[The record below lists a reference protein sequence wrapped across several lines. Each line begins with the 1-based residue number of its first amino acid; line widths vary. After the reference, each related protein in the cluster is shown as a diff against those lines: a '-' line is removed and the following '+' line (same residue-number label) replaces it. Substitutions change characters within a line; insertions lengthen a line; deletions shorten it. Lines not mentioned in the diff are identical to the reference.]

1 MSKALEN
8 MSHGELILTVK
19 QLKEDNQQF
28 EVETKHLKFEKRH
41 LELENQHLESEKQSL
56 ESVTQSLESEK
67 QHLESEKQHLV
78 SVTQSLKSEKQY
90 LQFRIDQ
97 LNRLLFG
104 AKRERFISNQQL
116 EGQLELPFEVEEKP
130 VKQEEVEKIT
140 YTRKKKQRQNH
151 PGRIPLPDHLPVKE
165 IILEPAEDTSGLKYI
180 GKEVTDKLELV
191 PAKLFIL
198 RYIRH
203 KYIKPQ
209 DDRALD
215 CKGIIADLPVFP
227 IEKGIAGAGLL
238 AQIMIDKYVDH
249 LPIYRQVQRFA
260 RDKVSIPSNT
270 INGWQDAISR
280 LLFPLFEKHKQL
292 VLGQGYLQVD
302 ETPIRVLDKD
312 VKGKCHQGYY
322 WVYNSPLQNTVLYD
336 YRKGRGRDG
345 PREMLK
351 KFKGYIQSDGYN
363 VYEWFG
369 KKKNITLL
377 NCWAHARRYFE
388 KALEYDKKSAAH
400 VLKEIQKMYMIE
412 RFARNAKLSSAQ
424 RKDLRLEHALPI
436 LNELSKWMVE
446 QLKQTLPKSP
456 MGKALQ
462 YTIPR
467 WDHLLAYLYDG
478 SLEIDNNLVE
488 NAIRPNAL
496 GRKNYLFAGSHEAAQ
511 RAAMFYSFFGTC
523 RKNHI
528 NPFEWLKDVLERI
541 PTHKANML
549 FELLPQNW
557 QKRQENTLPY

>member
-1 MSKALEN
+1 MSEMLEN
-8 MSHGELILTVK
+8 MAQQELILIVK
-19 QLKEDNQQF
+19 QLEKKNQQ
-28 EVETKHLKFEKRH
+28 
-41 LELENQHLESEKQSL
+41 LEFDN
-56 ESVTQSLESEK
+56 
-67 QHLESEKQHLV
+67 QHLESEKQHL
-78 SVTQSLKSEKQY
+78 KSEKQH

-104 AKRERFISNQQL
+104 VKRERFISNQQI
-116 EGQLELPFEVEEKP
+116 EGQMELPFEVEEKP
-130 VKQEEVEKIT
+130 IEEEKVEQIT
-140 YTRKKKQRQNH
+140 YTRKKQPRQNH
-151 PGRIPLPDHLPVKE
+151 PGRMALPDHLPVEE
-165 IILEPAEDTSGLKYI
+165 IILEPKEDTAGLKCI
-180 GKEVTDKLELV
+180 GKEVTDKLELI
-191 PAKLFIL
+191 PAKLFIK
-198 RYIRH
+198 RYIRP
-203 KYIKPQ
+203 KYIKDE
-209 DDRALD
+209 DDQNLD

-238 AQIMIDKYVDH
+238 AQIMVDKYVDH

-260 RDKVSIPSNT
+260 RENIRIPANT

-280 LLFPLFEKHKQL
+280 LLFHLFEKHKQL

-322 WVYNSPLQNTVLYD
+322 WVYNSPLQNSVLFD

-345 PREMLK
+345 PKEMLRD
-351 KFKGYIQSDGYN
+351 FKGYIQSDGYS

-388 KALEYDKKSAAH
+388 KALKYDQQAAGH
-400 VLKEIQKMYMIE
+400 VMNEIQKLYMIE
-412 RFARNAKLSSAQ
+412 RFARKVKLSPAE
-424 RKDLRLEHALPI
+424 RKDLRLEHTLPI
-436 LNELSKWMVE
+436 MNDLGKWMVE
-446 QLKQTLPKSP
+446 KYKQTLPKSP
-456 MGKALQ
+456 LGEALQ

-467 WDHLLAYLYDG
+467 WDNLLAYLYDG
-478 SLEIDNNLVE
+478 HLEIDNNLVE

-496 GRKNYLFAGSHEAAQ
+496 GRKNYLFAGSHQSAQ

-523 RKNHI
+523 KKNKI
-528 NPFEWLKDVLERI
+528 NPFDWLKDVLERI
-541 PTHKANML
+541 PLHKANKL

-557 QKRQENTLPY
+557 QEIKDNNPAE